1 MISFPKLGIERE
13 TLSFLLVGVGGQ
25 GTILASNVLAE
36 LGIALGYDVKK
47 AEVHGM
53 SQRGGSVISHLRWGP
68 QVFSPI
74 ISKGEADII
83 VAFEKLEALR
93 FVDQIRPDGVI
104 LVNDYE
110 IVPVTVSSGAA
121 IYPDDK
127 SIWESVNLFTD
138 RNYWIK
144 GVEIAEELGNVK
156 VSNVVVLGALSAL
169 MGMDADQWLP
179 VISSRVPVKYQ
190 ELNRLAFQQGREAI
204 RVQDYS

>member
-1 MISFPKLGIERE
+1 MISFPQLGIEHE

-53 SQRGGSVISHLRWGP
+53 SQRGGSVISHLRWGS
-68 QVFSPI
+68 QVHSPI

-121 IYPDDK
+121 LYPDDE
-127 SIWESVNLFTD
+127 SIRGSIKTFTD
-138 RNYWIK
+138 RNYWVK
-144 GVEIAEELGNVK
+144 GVEIAEALGNVK

-169 MGMDADQWLP
+169 MGMDQEKWLS
-179 VISSRVPVKYQ
+179 VISSRVPVKYL
-190 ELNRLAFQQGREAI
+190 ELNRIAFQQGRDAI

>member
-53 SQRGGSVISHLRWGP
+53 SQRGGSVISHLRWGS
-68 QVFSPI
+68 QVHSPI

-127 SIWESVNLFTD
+127 SIRESVNLFTH
-138 RNYWIK
+138 RNYWVK

-169 MGMDADQWLP
+169 MGMDEDQWLP

-190 ELNRLAFQQGREAI
+190 ELNRLAFQQGRDAI
-204 RVQDYS
+204 RIQDYS